1 MSRPEKAT
9 SSCYLENKDFWVL
22 IKNIKIVYNRKSTKK
37 NKSSTRMYESSRK
50 KLHQLAISETIDFET
65 WQWGQELF
73 RIKNQLKKKLFFII
87 WCMGRPEKA
96 TSSCDLRNYRF
107 LRLDYEP
114 KCCLESKINWK
125 KKIFIIGCMIRS
137 EKATSSCDLRNYRL
151 LRLDYEDK
159 NCLESKTNK
168 KNNLHQRMY
177 ESSRKTKSPSYL
189 ENFDFWDLIM
199 KIKVAE

>member
-1 MSRPEKAT
+1 
-9 SSCYLENKDFWVL
+9 
-22 IKNIKIVYNRKSTKK
+22 
-37 NKSSTRMYESSRK
+37 MYESSRK
-50 KLHQLAISETIDFET
+50 ATKSCYLGKYRYLRLDNEDKSCLESKINWKIF
-65 WQWGQELF
+65 
-73 RIKNQLKKKLFFII
+73 FFII

-96 TSSCDLRNYRF
+96 TSSCDLRNYRL
-107 LRLDYEP
+107 LRLDYEL

-125 KKIFIIGCMIRS
+125 KIIFIIGCMIRP

-168 KNNLHQRMY
+168 KNSLHQRMY
-177 ESSRKTKSPSYL
+177 ESSRKNKSSSYL

-199 KIKVAE
+199 KIKVA